1 MALQPTVNLME
12 ESNALT
18 NYNFLKPVNFHI
30 RIDRKR
36 FKNLEFYANVVNHPG
51 VSVTTPTLPVPRLG
65 NLSIPG
71 DTLNVDELSMDVLV
85 DEDMNSY
92 IEMFNWLNTTVQ
104 SNYKTKQDSIKE
116 NYIPES
122 DITISILTSHNNVSK
137 IVKYIDCVPTSVGAF
152 TLQSN
157 VTDAQPLVFPV
168 TFRTSYF
175 EII

>member
-1 MALQPTVNLME
+1 MVIKVSLGLQNLLELCSYSLANVLVDQTNYSIANVTGPVPTY
-12 ESNALT
+12 SLT
-18 NYNFLKPVNFHI
+18 N
-30 RIDRKR
+30 
-36 FKNLEFYANVVNHPG
+36 
-51 VSVTTPTLPVPRLG
+51 
-65 NLSIPG
+65 
-71 DTLNVDELSMDVLV
+71 VLV

-104 SNYKTKQDSIKE
+104 TNYKQKLGNLDE

-137 IVKYIDCVPTSVGAF
+137 KVKYIDCVPTSVGAF

>member
-65 NLSIPG
+65 NLSVPG

-104 SNYKTKQDSIKE
+104 SNYKTKQNSIKE

-122 DITISILTSHNNVSK
+122 DITISI
-137 IVKYIDCVPTSVGAF
+137 
-152 TLQSN
+152 
-157 VTDAQPLVFPV
+157 
-168 TFRTSYF
+168 
-175 EII
+175 